1 MNCAS
6 NHTPLALEP
15 LARDGFIDLFQQ
27 IRARVEDCSSALTG
41 QDDLQLRRQRLQDIV
56 RVIDAFGMAPTW
68 EIEAHAL
75 RTLGRDLEEMLVT
88 LRAYICTGVEDSQ
101 KLQALFPGE
110 REQLKA
116 MATRLESWGLFWQAN
131 LLYATDQYRE
141 AMSSFQRILAHDP
154 EFPRRDAIYTSL
166 GMAWEHI
173 VVDLERAEAMY
184 SELVT
189 VRRARLEA
197 LIQTG
202 MPIRGEDD
210 LPVVGVPGQ
219 LELTPLEAAA
229 LALERRGDLR
239 MKRSAWGPAAADFKE
254 AAELRGE
261 DPVARRKLYR
271 ARFRQFLWPFG
282 RSKG

>member
-1 MNCAS
+1 
-6 NHTPLALEP
+6 
-15 LARDGFIDLFQQ
+15 
-27 IRARVEDCSSALTG
+27 
-41 QDDLQLRRQRLQDIV
+41 
-56 RVIDAFGMAPTW
+56 
-68 EIEAHAL
+68 
-75 RTLGRDLEEMLVT
+75 
-88 LRAYICTGVEDSQ
+88 VEDSQ